1 MSRLILF
8 SGGVESTAL
17 MTLSKPNDIVF
28 VIRPADARDKQTAL
42 TYKQSSINAICE
54 FYNVVIHYG
63 EFLLPQI
70 PTKTSHI
77 HQMKLFIGMAHLM
90 VCRYPEITE
99 VWCGR
104 NCDEPSP
111 AIASMIDQHMEAWSV
126 LNPQVPFLHPLD
138 HLSKVEQ
145 MAMIP
150 KEIRRYVSS
159 CITHNNCGHCYKC
172 KEYT

>member
-17 MTLSKPNDIVF
+17 LTLSTPDDIAFVAKPFNDANNYV
-28 VIRPADARDKQTAL
+28 V
-42 TYKQSSINAICE
+42 TYKQSSVEAIAS
-54 FYNVVIHYG
+54 FYGLQPHYAVYKMP
-63 EFLLPQI
+63 EVDRQ
-70 PTKTSHI
+70 KKKYI
-77 HQMKLFIGMAHLM
+77 HQMIAFIGIAHMM
-90 VCRYPEITE
+90 VNQYSDITE

-111 AIASMIDQHMEAWSV
+111 AIALMIEQHMAAWAI
-126 LNPQVPFLHPLD
+126 LNPTIPFLHPLD

-145 MAMIP
+145 MALIP
-150 KEIRRYVSS
+150 KEIRHHISS
-159 CITHNNCGHCYKC
+159 CVTHNNCGHCFKC

>member
-17 MTLSKPNDIVF
+17 MTMSTPDDIAF
-28 VIRPADARDKQTAL
+28 VIRPTDVSSDREL
-42 TYKQSSINAICE
+42 TYNQSSVEAITGL
-54 FYNVVIHYG
+54 YGLQLHYAT
-63 EFLLPQI
+63 FSI
-70 PTKTSHI
+70 PKLAEMKDCFV
-77 HQMKLFIGMAHLM
+77 HQMKTFIGLAHIM
-90 VCRYPEITE
+90 VNQYPFITE

-111 AIASMIDQHMEAWSV
+111 AIAPMIEQHMAAWAI
-126 LNPQVPFLHPLD
+126 LNPNVPFLHPLD

-145 MAMIP
+145 MALIP
-150 KEIRRYVSS
+150 KEIRHHISS
-159 CITHNNCGHCYKC
+159 CVTHNNCGYCFKC

>member
-17 MTLSKPNDIVF
+17 MTMSTPNDIAF
-28 VIRPADARDKQTAL
+28 VIRPMDMKEVSTAL
-42 TYKQSSINAICE
+42 TYKQSSIDAISK
-54 FYNVVIHYG
+54 FFNMPVHYG
-63 EFLLPQI
+63 EYMLPRIQ
-70 PTKTSHI
+70 TKTSHI
-77 HQMKLFIGMAHLM
+77 HQMKMFIGMAHLM
-90 VCRYPEITE
+90 VNRYPDITE

-111 AIASMIDQHMEAWSV
+111 AIASMIEQHMAAWPI
-126 LNPQVPFLHPLD
+126 LNPTIPFLHPLD

-145 MAMIP
+145 MALIP
-150 KEIRRYVSS
+150 KEIRHHISS
-159 CITHNNCGHCYKC
+159 CVTHNNCGRCYKC